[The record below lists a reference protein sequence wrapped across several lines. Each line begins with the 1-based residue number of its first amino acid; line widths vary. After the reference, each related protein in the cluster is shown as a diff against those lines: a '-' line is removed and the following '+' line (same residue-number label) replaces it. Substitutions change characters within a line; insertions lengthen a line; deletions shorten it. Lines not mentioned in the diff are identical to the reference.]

1 MARTLP
7 PHGVRRRR
15 LLRFGLVG
23 LVAHGP
29 SILAPV
35 ARADDAAP
43 EAAADAT
50 TDVERPHI
58 AALLP
63 LKSAALGKLA
73 EAVRRGLAV
82 AAQVDQNP
90 LPLIV
95 YPVGD
100 EVGPLVDTYDRA
112 LRAGAQFVIGP
123 LSKPAVAAIATS
135 GAVTAPTLALSIP
148 DSEVALPDG
157 MYAIGIQLEA
167 EARQIARIAASQG
180 RRRASIVALDTPLAR
195 RVAQA
200 FADEWTRT
208 TRPIVDNLLFNPD
221 PVQLK
226 KLRDTLTAGQ
236 ADMVFLALDGTR
248 ARQVKPYLGRALPA
262 YGTSQVH
269 VTTTDATG
277 QMDLNGLVFVDM
289 PWLLMPDHPAV
300 MLYPR
305 PTLAL
310 PAEQARFFGL
320 GIDAWRI
327 AQALLGGTSFN
338 ELGDIDG
345 VTGHI
350 RPGAARQFVR
360 EPFAAQFA
368 QGQPRLLSPTGG
380 R

>member
-1 MARTLP
+1 MPSHDPDRA
-7 PHGVRRRR
+7 RRRWI
-15 LLRFGLVG
+15 GLVG
-23 LVAHGP
+23 LAAVVGITP
-29 SILAPV
+29 ILAPA
-35 ARADDAAP
+35 ARAEDREAPVDD
-43 EAAADAT
+43 EK
-50 TDVERPHI
+50 PHV

-73 EAVRRGLAV
+73 DAVRRGLAA
-82 AAQVDQNP
+82 AAQVDQNA
-90 LPLIV
+90 LPLVV

-100 EVGPLVDTYDRA
+100 DANELVETYDRA
-112 LRAGAQFVIGP
+112 LRSGAQFVIGP

-135 GAVTAPTLALSIP
+135 HAVTVPTLGLSVP
-148 DSEVALPDG
+148 DSDVALPDG
-157 MYAIGIQLEA
+157 MYVVGIQLEA
-167 EARQIARIAASQG
+167 EARQIARLAASQG

-208 TRPIVDNLLFNPD
+208 TRPIVDNLVFNAE

-236 ADMVFLALDGTR
+236 SDMVFLALDGPR

-262 YGTSQVH
+262 YGTSQIH

-277 QMDLNGLVFVDM
+277 QLDLNGVVFVDM

-305 PTLAL
+305 PPVGLS
-310 PAEQARFFGL
+310 AEQARFYAL

-327 AQALLGGTSFN
+327 AQALLGGASFN
-338 ELGDIDG
+338 DVGEIDG
-345 VTGHI
+345 VTGHLS
-350 RPGAARQFVR
+350 PGPARQFVR
-360 EPFAAQFA
+360 EPFAAQFV
-368 QGQPRLLSPTGG
+368 QGQPRLLNPVSG